1 MSFNLAVA
9 ALAAGIKVAA
19 PFEVYIRPKW
29 FAGWYSQT
37 ELVNGP
43 ARYGELLQAVAAAR
57 LLLPVEG
64 SARVVDA
71 AGVTVYQVGTALS
84 EVPAA
89 VLAWV
94 AAHGGYLGL
103 VAAEQAGG
111 GVVGARSIEAAAL
124 ALAHPVMAT
133 ADQVRE
139 AGEVREASN
148 VVHVPRPKGPGAVF
162 PKSWKIPG
170 RDT

>member
-9 ALAAGIKVAA
+9 ALAASIKVAA

-29 FAGWYSQT
+29 CAGWYSQT

-71 AGVTVYQVGTALS
+71 AGVTVYQVGTALP

-103 VAAEQAGG
+103 AIAAEQAAG

-133 ADQVRE
+133 AGELRE
-139 AGEVREASN
+139 AGELSN